1 MLVGRLQIHVGRIA
15 QRGMS
20 RANRLMGNAAVD
32 PDVDRVV
39 AMARALGQ
47 PERLRERD
55 VVELE
60 PDVGAALVATR
71 SASLRIHSGLRS
83 DFAFGGIED
92 GQRNTPAA
100 LAGNDPIGPGFDRA
114 GDAILAPRG
123 SQVTLVMAWSASLR
137 RSSMRMKNCST
148 ARKMIGV
155 FERQQ

>member
-60 PDVGAALVATR
+60 PNVGAALLDEIREFANPFR
-71 SASLRIHSGLRS
+71 IENRIRPSA
-83 DFAFGGIED
+83 E
-92 GQRNTPAA
+92 
-100 LAGNDPIGPGFDRA
+100 
-114 GDAILAPRG
+114 
-123 SQVTLVMAWSASLR
+123 
-137 RSSMRMKNCST
+137 
-148 ARKMIGV
+148 
-155 FERQQ
+155 